1 MRRMTDPADTSPS
14 NAPGPDGAEA
24 PPLAA
29 FWDLPAERRGE
40 LLRRG
45 IVRGHAW
52 HFERNR
58 AYRRTVE
65 ARGVGPQVSTADL
78 PRLLRPT
85 AQAFKSYIEVLGT
98 PFPQERPREFLEWLA
113 DQLSVEL
120 PRERFAGFRPRYG
133 SLEALLRAVESQF
146 ADLGLEVLTSSG
158 TSGRS
163 TIIVR
168 DAAATDATVESFYL
182 AFRRYLGMRA
192 EHRAIFLMP
201 ARTRIAMARMARFS
215 VQRVGLPADQVHF
228 AIPLPA
234 YPDQVRI
241 RNGRTFRSGWR
252 GDLERR
258 TLHPAMRAAQERLVD
273 GLATRRALALLEHA
287 ARDREKVLLFGSPVQ
302 LHRLAL
308 ALLAAGRTLTLA
320 PGSLFGS
327 GGGMKEQYP
336 ASPAEI
342 RADVQR
348 VARFPDGRPVPLRDV
363 YGMAEANWA
372 AMQCAAGNYHIPPWV
387 GALTLDDERPLQGPQ
402 TTGMLA
408 FFDPY
413 GGGRLFPAFFKTADR
428 VTLVTGEGTW
438 RCPCGEA
445 GAYLT
450 HDSIQRVDLIGEAG
464 CAAQI

>member
-1 MRRMTDPADTSPS
+1 MLPLS
-14 NAPGPDGAEA
+14 APGADSARV
-24 PPLAA
+24 PPLAG
-29 FWDLPAERRGE
+29 FWEVTPARRDE
-40 LLRRG
+40 LLREGVARA
-45 IVRGHAW
+45 HAW
-52 HFERNR
+52 HYERNR
-58 AYRRTVE
+58 AYRRTVA
-65 ARGVGPQVSTADL
+65 ARGVGPQVSAADL

-113 DQLSVEL
+113 EQLSVEL
-120 PRERFAGFRPRYG
+120 PRERIARFRTRYR
-133 SLEALLRAVESQF
+133 SLEALLRAIEAQF

-182 AFRRYLGMRA
+182 AFRRYFGMRA

-215 VQRVGLPADQVHF
+215 VERVGLPADHVHF

-234 YPDQVRI
+234 FPDQVRI
-241 RNGRTFRSGWR
+241 RNGRTFRDGWR
-252 GDLERR
+252 GTLERR
-258 TLHPAMRAAQERLVD
+258 AWHPAMRAAQERIVD
-273 GLATRRALALLEHA
+273 RQATRRALALLEGA
-287 ARDREKVLLFGSPVQ
+287 AREGEKVLLFGSLVQ
-302 LHRLAL
+302 LHRVAL
-308 ALLAAGRTLTLA
+308 ALHAAGRTLTLA
-320 PGSLFGS
+320 PGSLLGT

-342 RADVQR
+342 REDVQR
-348 VARFPDGRPVPLRDV
+348 AMRLADGKPVPLRDV

-372 AMQCAAGNYHIPPWV
+372 AMQCTAGNYHIPPWI
-387 GALTLDDERPLQGPQ
+387 GALTLDDDRPQVGPQ
-402 TTGMLA
+402 TRGMLA
-408 FFDPY
+408 FVDPY
-413 GGGRLFPAFFKTADR
+413 GGGRLFPAFFKTADS
-428 VTLVTGEGTW
+428 VTLVTGAGEW
-438 RCPCGEA
+438 RCACGEA

-464 CAAQI
+464 CAAQV